1 MRLVIA
7 LGGNALLKRGENP
20 TAANQRS
27 NMQSA
32 AAALARACAG
42 KEVAIVHGNGPQVGL
57 LALIAAAYTAV
68 APYPLDVLN
77 AESQGMIGYVIAQE
91 LRNAVAPR
99 GVVCLLTQ
107 TLIDASD
114 PAFERP
120 TKLIGPVYASLEEGR
135 RSSPPDWIF
144 AADGKG
150 YRRVVP
156 SPRPAGIVEFDEID
170 RLVRQGVVTICGGGG
185 GIPVISRQGRLEGV
199 EAVID
204 KDFTAALLAI
214 ELDAD
219 RLIILTDVGAV
230 QADWGQ
236 PTQRPIATISASGFS
251 ADDLAEGSMR
261 PKVEAAVRFVE
272 ATGRSAV
279 IGALSDV
286 AAVVGGHAGTTI
298 CR

>member
-7 LGGNALLKRGENP
+7 LGGNALLKRGESP
-20 TAANQRS
+20 TAAHQRS
-27 NMQSA
+27 NMRAA
-32 AAALARACAG
+32 AAALAQACDG
-42 KEVAIVHGNGPQVGL
+42 NEVAIVHGNGPQVGL
-57 LALIAAAYTAV
+57 LALAAEAYTAV
-68 APYPLDVLN
+68 APYPLDVLS

-91 LRNAVAPR
+91 LGNAVAPR
-99 GVVCLLTQ
+99 AVVCLLTQ
-107 TLIDASD
+107 TLVDASD
-114 PAFERP
+114 PAFGRP
-120 TKLIGPVYASLEEGR
+120 TKPIGPVYASLEEGR
-135 RSSPPDWIF
+135 RASRPDWTF
-144 AADGKG
+144 AAEGKG

-156 SPRPAGIVEFDEID
+156 SPRPAGIVEFDEIS

-185 GIPVISRQGRLEGV
+185 GIPVINEQGRLEGV

-204 KDFTAALLAI
+204 KDLTAALLAI

-219 RLIILTDVGAV
+219 RLIILTDVDAV

-236 PTQRPIATISASGFS
+236 PTQRPIPKISASRFH
-251 ADDLAEGSMR
+251 ADSFAEGSMR

-286 AAVVGGHAGTTI
+286 GAVVGGHAGTTI
-298 CR
+298 SR